1 MTSGLV
7 IFCAHGAM
15 KLNPEIT
22 LIIGTVLAKPN
33 QEKQMFHSSD
43 IVEYFACLAF
53 AIRNIGFSRSL
64 KLRTIKDIISLWKPD
79 VYTKCTDFQLL
90 PLSTQ
95 WTAVPVGFTL
105 GLAVVMCSTVKS
117 TSSGEI
123 LTMSITERLFWQQHE
138 HVHLKQ
144 PHCYTWCKRILFF
157 FHAHLC

>member
-1 MTSGLV
+1 
-7 IFCAHGAM
+7 M

-95 WTAVPVGFTL
+95 
-105 GLAVVMCSTVKS
+105 
-117 TSSGEI
+117 
-123 LTMSITERLFWQQHE
+123 
-138 HVHLKQ
+138 
-144 PHCYTWCKRILFF
+144 
-157 FHAHLC
+157 